1 MRQRRN
7 RKVNCLGRRK
17 RIPDG
22 RSEMQE
28 GKKSAGAK
36 LNEELA
42 TSDNNKDISW
52 HLKCREN
59 AQPTVNELKLDK
71 GSKVF
76 YCIF

>member
-1 MRQRRN
+1 
-7 RKVNCLGRRK
+7 
-17 RIPDG
+17 
-22 RSEMQE
+22 MQE